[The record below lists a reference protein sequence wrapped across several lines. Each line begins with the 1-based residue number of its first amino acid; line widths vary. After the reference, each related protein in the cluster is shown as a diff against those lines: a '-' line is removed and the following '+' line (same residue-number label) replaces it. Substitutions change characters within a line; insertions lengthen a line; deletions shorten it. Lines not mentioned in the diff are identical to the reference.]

1 MEILTID
8 TKSLEEIQKLQLMHL
23 WNNEYPASLAHKTIE
38 DFESYLS
45 SLSYCKHYSLAEN
58 NSIYAWGF
66 EFDRNE
72 ERWFALIIH
81 SAYQGKGI
89 GSQLLNR
96 MKQENKTLNGWVIDH
111 ENAKMSD
118 GSFYR
123 SPMNFY
129 LKNGF
134 QIISHQRIDNE
145 VISAVKIQWNRHA

>member
-1 MEILTID
+1 MQAHQL
-8 TKSLEEIQKLQLMHL
+8 LQLMEL
-23 WNNEYPASLAHKTIE
+23 WNKEYPASLAHKTLE

-45 SLSYCKHYSLAEN
+45 TLSYCKHYSIAEN

-89 GSQLLNR
+89 GSQLLNF
-96 MKQENKTLNGWVIDH
+96 MKLSNKQLNGWVIDH
-111 ENAKMSD
+111 GNAKMSD

-123 SPMNFY
+123 SPLAFY
-129 LKNGF
+129 LKNDF
-134 QIISHQRIDNE
+134 QVIFHQRIDNE

>member
-1 MEILTID
+1 MLQEIKNID
-8 TKSLEEIQKLQLMHL
+8 LSLNQKLQLMHL

-45 SLSYCKHYSLAEN
+45 TLSYCKHYSIAEN

-89 GSQLLNR
+89 GSQVLNR
-96 MKQENKTLNGWVIDH
+96 MKHENKTLNGWVIDH
-111 ENAKMSD
+111 ANAKMSD

-134 QIISHQRIDNE
+134 HIISHQRIDNE
-145 VISAVKIQWNRHA
+145 VISAVKIQWIR